1 MEALHKAC
9 CFSGH
14 RIEKLTCSIEI
25 LETALREA
33 INQAIAD
40 GFDIFYHGGCTGVDL
55 IAAEQ
60 VLFRRFVVKQDDP
73 KHIKLIGVLPFE
85 EQAKYWNKHWRER
98 YYNVLGKC
106 DDVITLYTRYEPGC
120 YQERNR
126 YMVDMCQRLI
136 AVYDGVSNGGA
147 KNTISYAQEQ
157 GIDVQIVPL

>member
-1 MEALHKAC
+1 MEELHKAC

-25 LETALREA
+25 LEIALREA

-40 GFDIFYHGGCTGVDL
+40 GFDTFYHGGCTGVDL

-60 VLFRRFVVKQDDP
+60 VVFRRFVVEQGDP
-73 KHIKLIGVLPFE
+73 QHIKLIAVLPFE
-85 EQAKYWNKHWRER
+85 EQAKYWNNHWRER
-98 YYNVLGKC
+98 YYNVLKKC
-106 DDVITLYTRYEPGC
+106 DDVIILHKRYKHGC

-136 AVYDGVSNGGA
+136 AVYNGVPNRST
-147 KNTISYAQEQ
+147 KNTILYAQKQ
-157 GIDVQIVPL
+157 GIEVKSIPL